1 MKIQIAG
8 PGCGRCQA
16 TEKLVHEVLQEL
28 NLPAEVE
35 HVYDV
40 REYSKLGVMLSPTV
54 LVDGK
59 IVFAGRVPTDEEL
72 KKAIGVGS

>member
-40 REYSKLGVMLSPTV
+40 REYSKLGVMFSPTV

-72 KKAIGVGS
+72 KKALGVGS

>member
-72 KKAIGVGS
+72 KKALGVGS

>member
-16 TEKLVHEVLQEL
+16 TEKVVHEVLQEL
-28 NLPAEVE
+28 HLAAQVE
-35 HVYDV
+35 HLYDI

-59 IVFAGRVPTDEEL
+59 IVFAGRVPTEDEL
-72 KKAIGVGS
+72 KKILA